1 MFLENLIN
9 KLNLELVTNKTNFE
23 DEKIINIL
31 KEYNQNDWEKYII
44 IDEIH
49 YKKIKIFNNDIFDIF
64 IIIWNYNQG
73 TKIHDHAF
81 NGCYLKV
88 LKGSIEEQIYDNN
101 LKPIKNNVLQINDIG
116 FMKNDIGYHTIKN
129 KHNDVAVSLHVYN
142 PSGYKTNYF

>member
-9 KLNLELVTNKTNFE
+9 KLNLELATNKTNFE

-31 KEYNQNDWEKYII
+31 KEYNENDWEKYII

-49 YKKIKIFNNDIFDIF
+49 YKKIKIFSNDIFDIF

-88 LKGSIEEQIYDNN
+88 FYSKFENI
-101 LKPIKNNVLQINDIG
+101 
-116 FMKNDIGYHTIKN
+116 
-129 KHNDVAVSLHVYN
+129 
-142 PSGYKTNYF
+142 